1 MQAIV
6 LCGGMG
12 SRLRPL
18 VDDVPKPMAEIDGR
32 PFLEY
37 LIGQLRRNGFTDV
50 VLCAGF
56 MATELERHFVNGEA
70 WGVNIRYSVERE
82 ARGTAGALK
91 LAEPMLA
98 GDRWLVMNGDSLFNF
113 PLRDLAH
120 AYARNPALVT
130 IALAR
135 VADAHRFGGVTCA
148 PDGRITAFEEKP
160 DAPAPGLINSG
171 VYIIE
176 RSVLGLIPAD
186 RPVSLERDVLTQ
198 LGGAGLRGVIFEG
211 YFIDIGTPEDYLRA
225 QRESAAFRDLASL
238 S

>member
-18 VDDVPKPMAEIDGR
+18 VNSVPKPMAEIAGR

-37 LIGQLRRNGFTDV
+37 LIGQLRRDGFTDV

-56 MATELERHFVNGEA
+56 MATELERHFGTGEA
-70 WGVNIRYSVERE
+70 WGVKIGYSVERE

-91 LAEPMLA
+91 LAEPMLV
-98 GDRWLVMNGDSLFNF
+98 GDRWLVMNGDSLFNVS
-113 PLRDLAH
+113 LRELAEAH
-120 AYARNPALVT
+120 ARNPAPVT

-135 VADAHRFGGVTCA
+135 VADAHRYGGVTCA

-160 DAPAPGLINSG
+160 DASAPGLINGG

-176 RSVLGLIPAD
+176 RPVLGLIPAD
-186 RPVSLERDVLTQ
+186 RPASLERDVLMQ
-198 LGGAGLRGVIFEG
+198 LAGDGIRGVVFDG
-211 YFIDIGTPEDYLRA
+211 YFIDIGTSEDYLRA
-225 QRESAAFRDLASL
+225 ERESDAFRDLAPL
-238 S
+238 